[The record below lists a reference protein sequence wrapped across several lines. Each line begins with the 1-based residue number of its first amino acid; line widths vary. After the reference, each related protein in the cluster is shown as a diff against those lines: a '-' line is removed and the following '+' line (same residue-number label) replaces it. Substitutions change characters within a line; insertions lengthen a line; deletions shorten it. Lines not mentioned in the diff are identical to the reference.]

1 MTPIVDLARVYALQN
16 RIFQKENTGERL
28 KTLRELGVFTEG
40 QFNEL
45 SQSYYYLMGLRLKHQ
60 ANLIINHQAAPN
72 NFIEIDTLTKI
83 EKVTLVEIFKIILN
97 FQSGIRMKFTNT
109 LG

>member
-1 MTPIVDLARVYALQN
+1 MPIVDLARVYALQN

-28 KTLRELGVFTEG
+28 KALKELGIFSEA
-40 QFNEL
+40 QYNEL

-60 ANLIINHQAAPN
+60 ANLITKEHAAPN
-72 NFIEIDTLTKI
+72 NFIEIDALTKI
-83 EKVTLVEIFKIILN
+83 EKVTLIEIFKIIQN
-97 FQSGIRMKFTNT
+97 FQTGIRMKFTNT